1 MCRGCMLGV
10 DGGFVPELAGPRVD
24 HRLSG
29 SLTVFLFVWGF
40 AVSKLKCSPRTATDR
55 LALPGST
62 LNQDAR
68 RPGSGPSACGPVL
81 RPLPGGG
88 WDPGASR
95 GGAQR
100 AALSSEGAASY
111 SSVLFLLTLK
121 KITFCK
127 QKSVH

>member
-1 MCRGCMLGV
+1 MLGA

-40 AVSKLKCSPRTATDR
+40 DVSKLKCSPRTATDG

-68 RPGSGPSACGPVL
+68 RPGSGASAHGPVL
-81 RPLPGGG
+81 WALLGGG
-88 WDPGASR
+88 WDPGARRGSA
-95 GGAQR
+95 GGAAPRAPR
-100 AALSSEGAASY
+100 AALSSEGGCVLQQCSFSSY
-111 SSVLFLLTLK
+111 T
-121 KITFCK
+121 
-127 QKSVH
+127 